1 MLCIRKK
8 IFTFV
13 KVKKIDRFD
22 LKNVVNRK
30 KSRLT
35 DFSFRDFLIENA
47 SCPPSII
54 VVDFL
59 AKISSNEIFFLNNRL
74 AWSESFERDESGF

>member
-47 SCPPSII
+47 SCPLII
-54 VVDFL
+54 IVDFL
-59 AKISSNEIFFLNNRL
+59 AKISSIEIFFLNNRL

>member
-47 SCPPSII
+47 SCP
-54 VVDFL
+54 L
-59 AKISSNEIFFLNNRL
+59 HYC
-74 AWSESFERDESGF
+74 SGFPCKNFKQRDFFSE